1 MLSSSAP
8 SIYINAAVQMASEAA
23 IAEEAAAAAEVSSSS
38 SLGPT
43 ITILG
48 GSPELRKHHLT
59 QW

>member
-8 SIYINAAVQMASEAA
+8 SIYIYAAVQMVLEAA
-23 IAEEAAAAAEVSSSS
+23 IAEEAAAAAEVSSS